1 MKNLLGKSGRSNKER
16 VKPEVTKK
24 EDLIR
29 EEKVIK
35 QCRKRKRST
44 SDPQSE
50 APLALKIVKA
60 STLLNTNI
68 PRTSFTGSEKTAEV
82 TEKSQNT
89 STESHKHYKS
99 RSFHTFQS
107 SGYPT
112 SSPELD
118 IQTASPT
125 PDLAN
130 ALIIDMP
137 MELKKGYNQLLN
149 SEINGLFWTQSPLQR
164 TLEIEPCGIG

>member
-1 MKNLLGKSGRSNKER
+1 MIK
-16 VKPEVTKK
+16 
-24 EDLIR
+24 

-35 QCRKRKRST
+35 ECRKRKIST

-50 APLALKIVKA
+50 APLALKIVKT

-68 PRTSFTGSEKTAEV
+68 PRTSFAVSEKTAEV

-107 SGYPT
+107 SVYPT
-112 SSPELD
+112 SLPEFD
-118 IQTASPT
+118 IQNASSM
-125 PDLAN
+125 PDRAK
-130 ALIIDMP
+130 ALIINMP
-137 MELKKGYNQLLN
+137 MELKKGY
-149 SEINGLFWTQSPLQR
+149 S
-164 TLEIEPCGIG
+164 